1 MKHDRNI
8 KRIGCS
14 YIKIGFSDNSF
25 IFYSIAM
32 DQNAMSFWGLGTW
45 GIVLILFLF
54 FMNNGN
60 GFGWFWGNNAAWL
73 LNGMNNNNNHDNT
86 VDIINNNSF
95 WSQQLAAQ
103 QNLANQTT
111 LITQG
116 FCNTNNNIEKAILA
130 GQQNTAAIIAASTSN
145 TQKILDKLC
154 ADETARLRSELLEA
168 RNSQSNSLQTQYLIS
183 QLRPYP
189 TPSYQVSSPYE
200 SITPAAWA

>member
-1 MKHDRNI
+1 MDTNGFW
-8 KRIGCS
+8 IG
-14 YIKIGFSDNSF
+14 N
-25 IFYSIAM
+25 M
-32 DQNAMSFWGLGTW
+32 GTW
-45 GIVLILFLF
+45 LIILILFL

-60 GFGWFWGNNAAWL
+60 GFGGFWGNNAAWL

-86 VDIINNNSF
+86 VDIMNNNTF
-95 WSQQLAAQ
+95 RQQALAAQ

-111 LITQG
+111 LITQW
-116 FCNTNNNIEKAILA
+116 FCNTNSSIEKAILA
-130 GQQNTAAIIAASTSN
+130 GQQNTAAIISASTAN

-200 SITPAAWA
+200 SITTTAWA